1 VPTDMEMW
9 TEIRRRVLV
18 EDVSKRQ
25 TRRDHGI
32 SSKTLDKV
40 LGHTEPTRG
49 RALFGAS
56 AGPSDP
62 SEQQGRLPV
71 PPSPTGTALR

>member
-1 VPTDMEMW
+1 MPTDMEMW

-56 AGPSDP
+56 AGPTVANRNRP
-62 SEQQGRLPV
+62 TLTPGQGR
-71 PPSPTGTALR
+71 TRA